1 MLTADAWLFTA
12 WRLIVQPKPCHSMSN
27 KLTTVFAIALYGLLP
42 AAAADEA
49 IDFETRIR
57 PLLVQH
63 CSQCHGASVREG
75 GLRLDAKHAAF
86 IGGDNGPVIIAGNS
100 GQSELVRRVASAD
113 PDFRMPPKGE
123 PLNSNEIALL
133 TEWIDAG
140 AHWPET
146 EYDRTAMH
154 DPRLDHWAWQP
165 LQDVSPP
172 TMFNQQ
178 DSTIR
183 NDVDRFILTKLHE
196 KQLTLS
202 APVDRRTLIRRL
214 AFDLHGLP
222 PSISDIDAF
231 VNETAPDAVERLVD
245 RMLASPHYGERWA
258 RHWLDIAHYADT
270 HGFER
275 DQRREHAWH
284 YRDWVIEALHTDM
297 PYNQFL
303 RDQIAGDV
311 LRPDD
316 PDAVAATGFLA
327 AGPWDFVGQAET
339 PSLVLK
345 RLARAD
351 DLDDMITQV
360 MTASC
365 GITINCARC
374 HDHKLDPISQ
384 REYYSLWSVFAGV
397 KRGDRI
403 LSPLEQQQ
411 VIERRQ
417 KLEQQI
423 SVAKSELA
431 QLQGDGWSLADLVG
445 GGDGHGTGKPGS
457 AIDPASGKPTE
468 SRRGFL
474 EDAAVNQF
482 ANSVLPFI
490 DGVVIPDGGDSA
502 KVPISST
509 GIVTAEIPNTS
520 GKAWDAIRNGPV
532 NSQFS
537 TELAGI
543 DFAKGDHTLL
553 SLHANSAVTFDLNA
567 MRKAGLSEAIR
578 LTSQAGYFGQTPRA
592 GASFHVFVDGELQAQ
607 RLAIGRDDGLVEVD
621 IIIPATARF
630 LTLMATDNGNEIS
643 HDQICFADAVLRPAH
658 VAPSAIDATRI
669 AAIKQRIDELKLQL
683 DAVPTP
689 AKIYAVNAE
698 TPSTVHVLLRGSPE
712 QPGEE
717 VGPGTISCL
726 PLPAAFGTS
735 ELTDA
740 QRRTA
745 LADWITSP
753 KNPLT
758 SRVIVNRIWHHHFGV
773 GLVDTPSDFGLGGGL
788 PSHPELLDWL
798 AIQLQRNNW
807 SLKSIHRLICLSA
820 TWQQLSESDAA
831 SLNVKQGAQNL
842 DAENRLLW
850 RQNSRRLD
858 AESLRDAVLAVSG
871 KLNLKMFGPGYRD
884 FDYKE
889 EYAPVYTYITADQPE
904 LWRRSIYRFVVR
916 TSPDPFLTTLDCPN
930 AANLSPTRNVTTTA
944 LQSLALLNNEF
955 MLKQAGYFAARLAA
969 QPDSA
974 TASHVSLAFQ
984 SAFGRKPSLEELNVS
999 IAFIDSNGLTEFCR
1013 VLFNANEFV
1022 SID

>member
-1 MLTADAWLFTA
+1 MLKT
-12 WRLIVQPKPCHSMSN
+12 
-27 KLTTVFAIALYGLLP
+27 LTTVFAIAFCSLMS
-42 AAAADEA
+42 AAAAGED

-57 PLLVQH
+57 PVLVQH
-63 CSQCHGASVREG
+63 CSQCHGANVQKA
-75 GLRLDAKHAAF
+75 GLRLDARHRALN
-86 IGGDNGPVIIAGNS
+86 GGDSGSVIVAGNS
-100 GQSELVRRVASAD
+100 RQSELVRRITSHD
-113 PDFRMPPKGE
+113 PDVRMPPKGAI
-123 PLNSNEIALL
+123 LNSNEIALV
-133 TEWIDAG
+133 TKWIDAG

-146 EYDRTAMH
+146 DFDRAAML

-165 LQDVSPP
+165 LQDVAPP
-172 TMFNQQ
+172 TLSDEHESAVN
-178 DSTIR
+178 
-183 NDVDRFILTKLHE
+183 NDVDRFIRAKLHE
-196 KQLTLS
+196 QQLTLS
-202 APVDRRTLIRRL
+202 EPADRRMLIRRL

-222 PSISDIDAF
+222 PSISDVNAF
-231 VNETAPDAVERLVD
+231 VADTSPDAVEQWVD
-245 RMLASPHYGERWA
+245 RLLDSPRYGERWA

-275 DQRREHAWH
+275 DQRRDNAWH
-284 YRDWVIEALHTDM
+284 YRDWVIKAFNKDM
-297 PYNQFL
+297 PYDQFL

-316 PDAVAATGFLA
+316 PDAIAATGFLA

-339 PSLVLK
+339 PSPVLK

-351 DLDDMITQV
+351 DLDDMVTQV

-403 LSPLEQQQ
+403 LSPIEEQQSFALK
-411 VIERRQ
+411 Q
-417 KLEQQI
+417 KLEQQLRE
-423 SVAKSELA
+423 AKSELS
-431 QLQGDGWSLADLVG
+431 QLQGDGWSLADIVG

-457 AIDPASGKPTE
+457 AIDPTSGKPTE

-474 EDAAVNQF
+474 DAAPVNKF
-482 ANSVLPFI
+482 AESTLSCI
-490 DGVVIPDGGDSA
+490 DGVVIPDGGDAA

-509 GIVTAEIPNTS
+509 GIFAREIPDTS
-520 GKAWDAIRNGPV
+520 GKAWDAMRNGPV

-543 DFAKGDHTLL
+543 DFAKENHSLL
-553 SLHANSAVTFDLNA
+553 SLHANSAITFDLNE
-567 MRKAGLSEAIR
+567 MRKAGLSEVIR
-578 LTSQAGYFGQTPRA
+578 LTSHAGYFGQTPRA
-592 GASFHVFVDGELQAQ
+592 GASFHVFVDGELKTQQ
-607 RLAIGRDDGLVEVD
+607 LAIGRDDGLFEVD
-621 IIIPATARF
+621 VRIPAAARF
-630 LTLMATDNGNEIS
+630 LTLMVTDNGNDIS
-643 HDQICFADAVLRPAH
+643 HDQICFADAVLRPADIT
-658 VAPSAIDATRI
+658 PSEIDATKV
-669 AAIKQRIDELKLQL
+669 AAIKQRIDELKTQL
-683 DAVPTP
+683 DALGQP

-698 TPSTVHVLLRGSPE
+698 APSTVHILLRGSPE

-717 VGPGTISCL
+717 VSPGTISCL
-726 PLPAAFGTS
+726 PLPSSFGS
-735 ELTDA
+735 RELSDA

-758 SRVIVNRIWHHHFGV
+758 SRVMVNRIWHHHFGV

-807 SLKSIHRLICLSA
+807 SLKSVHRLICLSA
-820 TWQQLSESDAA
+820 TWQQSSRPDAA
-831 SLNVKQGAQNL
+831 SLNMQQSAQAL
-842 DAENRLLW
+842 DADNRLLW

-871 KLNLKMFGPGYRD
+871 KLDLKMFGPGYRD

-889 EYAPVYTYITADQPE
+889 EYAPVYTYFTADQPE

-955 MLKQAGYFAARLAA
+955 MLKQSGYFAGRLAA
-969 QPDSA
+969 QPDSTTAMQA
-974 TASHVSLAFQ
+974 TAAFQ
-984 SAFGRKPSLEELNVS
+984 AAFGRKPSIDELHAS
-999 IAFIDSNGLTEFCR
+999 TAFIESDGLTEFCR
-1013 VLFNANEFV
+1013 VLLNANEFV
-1022 SID
+1022 YID

>member
-1 MLTADAWLFTA
+1 ML
-12 WRLIVQPKPCHSMSN
+12 KP
-27 KLTTVFAIALYGLLP
+27 LTTIFAIACCGLLSATD
-42 AAAADEA
+42 AAATDEVVEG

-57 PLLVQH
+57 PVLVQH
-63 CSQCHGASVREG
+63 CSQCHGTDVRKA
-75 GLRLDAKHAAF
+75 GLRLDAKHTAF
-86 IGGDNGPVIIAGNS
+86 NGGDSGSVIVAGNS
-100 GQSELVRRVASAD
+100 GQSELIRRIASAD
-113 PDFRMPPKGE
+113 PDVRMPPKGE
-123 PLNSNEIALL
+123 PLDSNEIQLL
-133 TEWIDAG
+133 TQWIDAG

-146 EYDRTAMH
+146 AYDRAARH

-172 TMFNQQ
+172 TVSDQH
-178 DSTIR
+178 DATIR
-183 NDVDRFILTKLHE
+183 NDVDRFILAKLNE
-196 KQLTLS
+196 KQLALS
-202 APVDRRTLIRRL
+202 APADRRTLIRRL

-222 PSISDIDAF
+222 PSITDIDEF
-231 VNETAPDAVERLVD
+231 VSDSSPGAVERLVD
-245 RMLASPHYGERWA
+245 RMLASPRYGERWA

-275 DQRREHAWH
+275 DQRRDNAWH
-284 YRDWVIEALHTDM
+284 YRDWVIQALNTDR
-297 PYNQFL
+297 PYDQFL

-316 PDAVAATGFLA
+316 PNAIAATGFLA

-339 PSLVLK
+339 PSPVLK

-351 DLDDMITQV
+351 DLDDMVTQV

-411 VIERRQ
+411 VIDRRQ
-417 KLEQQI
+417 QLEQQLNK
-423 SVAKSELA
+423 AKSELA
-431 QLQGDGWSLADLVG
+431 QLQGDRWSLADVVG
-445 GGDGHGTGKPGS
+445 GGDGHGTGKPDS
-457 AIDPASGKPTE
+457 AIDPASGKPIE

-474 EDAAVNQF
+474 EAAPINQF
-482 ANSVLPFI
+482 ETSALPFI

-509 GIVTAEIPNTS
+509 GIFAAEIPNTS

-537 TELAGI
+537 TELAGV

-553 SLHANSAVTFDLNA
+553 SLHANSAITFDLHE
-567 MRKAGLSEAIR
+567 MRKAGLSEVIR
-578 LTSQAGYFGQTPRA
+578 FTSQAGYFGQTPRA
-592 GASFHVFVDGELQAQ
+592 GASFHVFVDGELKSQ

-621 IIIPATARF
+621 IMIPATARF
-630 LTLMATDNGNEIS
+630 LTLMTTDNGNDIS
-643 HDQICFADAVLRPAH
+643 HDQICFADAVLRPADFTQ
-658 VAPSAIDATRI
+658 STIDAAKI
-669 AAIKQRIDELKLQL
+669 VAIKQHIDELKLQV

-698 TPSTVHVLLRGSPE
+698 PPATVHVLLRGSPE

-717 VGPGTISCL
+717 VSPGTISCL
-726 PLPAAFGTS
+726 PLPASFGTN
-735 ELTDA
+735 EITDA

-773 GLVDTPSDFGLGGGL
+773 GLVDTPSDFGLGGSL
-788 PSHPELLDWL
+788 PSHRDFLDWL
-798 AIQLQRNNW
+798 ANQLQRNNW

-820 TWQQLSESDAA
+820 TYQQSSRSDAV
-831 SLNVKQGAQNL
+831 SLNAKQSPQNL
-842 DAENRLLW
+842 DADNRLLW

-871 KLNLKMFGPGYRD
+871 KLNLEMFGPGYRD

-916 TSPDPFLTTLDCPN
+916 TTPDPFLTTLDCPN

-969 QPDSA
+969 LPDSA
-974 TASHVSLAFQ
+974 TASHVTMAFQ
-984 SAFGRKPSLEELNVS
+984 SAFGRKPSIEELNASV
-999 IAFIDSNGLTEFCR
+999 AFVDSKGLTEFCR
-1013 VLFNANEFV
+1013 VLLNANEFV
-1022 SID
+1022 YID